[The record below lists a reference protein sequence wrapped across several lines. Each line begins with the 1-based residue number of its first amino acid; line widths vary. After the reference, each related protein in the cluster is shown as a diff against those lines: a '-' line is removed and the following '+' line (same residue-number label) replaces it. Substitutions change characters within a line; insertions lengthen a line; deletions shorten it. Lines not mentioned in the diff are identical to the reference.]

1 MALPKEPNFKVY
13 DPRRGEEWKQTLVG
27 GQLLSMR
34 DQGFVIVDYWP
45 GRRKRLFELQDFE
58 DLIASSMASTAALGF
73 ISVAP
78 LTKELKE
85 RDLMSAVQ
93 WTQTRFS
100 AIGYFAV
107 DSENIRRHLALLR
120 LASYEDWVIGSCNVR
135 FDDIPKRGVLRPVVD
150 WNIEFLFT
158 QVGNIGSATLYSSE
172 TGGIRVYTRVYPS
185 LDEQLQRLGARRRR

>member
-13 DPRRGEEWKQTLVG
+13 DPRRGEEWQQTLVDG
-27 GQLLSMR
+27 RLLSMR

-45 GRRKRLFELQDFE
+45 GRRNRLFELEDFE
-58 DLIASSMASTAALGF
+58 EFICASIAATGALGF

-78 LTKELKE
+78 FTKELRR
-85 RDLMSAVQ
+85 RDLASMVKWNEAHG
-93 WTQTRFS
+93 S
-100 AIGYFAV
+100 AIGYYAL
-107 DSENIRRHLALLR
+107 DIESIRRHVALLR

-135 FDDIPKRGVLRPVVD
+135 FDDIPERGVLRPVVD

-172 TGGIRVYTRVYPS
+172 TGIIRVYSRVYPS
-185 LDEQLQRLGARRRR
+185 LDEQLWRLGARRRR